1 MRTSRTRSWLART
14 SAAALALGVVAV
26 VGQTP
31 ATANPPVTGAVST
44 TTNLAEDSSTGKL
57 GEVCGNGN
65 PQSTEDAINCN
76 IYKDKSYVWLSGL
89 PTGADLDDGT
99 YFFAVLVP
107 GGQGANAD
115 ANPNDGTDKNLSD
128 TTLAPYTSAYQNSDG
143 SDAPSGDDYTNRT
156 FTLTDGVIGYSGS
169 HDFVDNKIR
178 VFPYDDTTNPGG
190 VYIMAVCKIS
200 GLTPSGSY
208 LPGVDPSVCKYDAF
222 KVDDGGGTVIPPA
235 SDLTVVKDA
244 TGSYT
249 TTYDWKISKV
259 ADKSRIE
266 QSGTDATFNYTVSV
280 SHSTGQVSAVKVT
293 GTITVFNPNTTQV
306 IGVDVTDQLSNGLE
320 CVVDGGEDATIPA
333 ANGSGNGEAS
343 FPYTCTLDG
352 LPSEGLRN
360 TATASWPSQ
369 DLGDDGFL
377 SGSFTQFAFP
387 VSDDEEIAF
396 TNTVVDGSI
405 TVSDTYAGYLGTV
418 TLDDPNPSTFTYAR
432 PVIGTP
438 GKCTTYDNTA
448 TFTTSTTGTTGSAEK
463 EVTLCVGADLT
474 VSKSFDPSFTRTYL
488 WKLGK
493 SVDKTTVSGSGGSNV
508 TLNYTVKAEQTGIA
522 DSAFAGGG
530 TITIANPN
538 DWEDISADVAD
549 ELSGGTTGSSC
560 APDDTSVLV
569 PAGESVDVG
578 YTCTFTGGGSGTNTA
593 TATWD
598 AAAYSTPT
606 GEASDDVD
614 VAFTTPTAT
623 VDKTIHVTDP
633 MYTGGTP
640 AGTLGTLTG
649 TDAAPYASATYTYS
663 KTVKVLTNACFTVD
677 NTATIT
683 ETGQA
688 KDAHSRVCSNDA
700 GGLTMGFWQNKN
712 GQGIITGGTADPVTK
727 VCASGT
733 YLRTFAPFQ
742 DLSATAKCSD
752 VATYVTGVIKA
763 ANASGAAMNAMLKGQ
778 MLATAL
784 DVYYGSGVGPDGAK
798 AKPYNGNVTGLG
810 GVKIDI
816 SSWSGAFGGA
826 TSMTVSNMLTYA
838 AGKSNVGGSAWYG
851 QIKATQ
857 GLAKD
862 AFDAINNGKAV
873 VAP

>member
-44 TTNLAEDSSTGKL
+44 TTNIDADKQGGTL
-57 GEVCGNGN
+57 GDVCGNGN
-65 PQSTEDAINCN
+65 PSSTDDAVNCN
-76 IYKDKSYVWLSGL
+76 IYKNKKYVWLSGL
-89 PTGADLDDGT
+89 PDSAGINDGT

-128 TTLAPYTSAYQNSDG
+128 LVAAPYVLGDHNADG
-143 SDAPSGDDYTNRT
+143 SAIPSGDSYLNRT
-156 FTLTDGVIGYSGS
+156 FEVANGVIAYSGS
-169 HDFVDNKIR
+169 HEFVDNKIR

-190 VYIMAVCKIS
+190 VYILAVCKIS
-200 GLTPSGSY
+200 GLTPTGSY

-249 TTYDWKISKV
+249 TSYDWKISKV
-259 ADKSRIE
+259 ADKTRIE

-293 GTITVFNPNTTQV
+293 GTITVFNPNKAEVT
-306 IGVDVTDQLSNGLE
+306 GVDVTDELS
-320 CVVDGGEDATIPA
+320 DGTGCTVTGGQDATIPA
-333 ANGSGNGEAS
+333 ADGSGNGEAS
-343 FPYTCTLDG
+343 FPYVCTLGG
-352 LPSEGLRN
+352 LPSDSLAN
-360 TATASWPSQ
+360 TVTAAWPDQ
-369 DLGDDGFL
+369 DLGDNGFL
-377 SGSFTQFAFP
+377 LGSYAQFAF
-387 VSDDEEIAF
+387 DNDGYGIAF
-396 TNTVVDGSI
+396 TNTVVDSSI
-405 TVSDTYAGYLGTV
+405 NVTDSYAGSLGTV
-418 TLDDPNPSTFTYAR
+418 TVSDANPTTLTYSR
-432 PVIGTP
+432 TVTGTP
-438 GKCTTYDNTA
+438 GTCTTYDNTA

-474 VSKSFDPSFTRTYL
+474 VSKSFDPSFTRTYR
-488 WKLGK
+488 WKIGK
-493 SVDKTTVSGSGGSNV
+493 SVDKTTVSGSGGSDI
-508 TLNYTVKAEQTGIA
+508 TLNYTVKAEQTGFA
-522 DSAFAGGG
+522 DSAFEGSG

-538 DWEDISADVAD
+538 DWEDITADVAD
-549 ELSGGTTGSSC
+549 VLSGGTAGSSC
-560 APDDTSVLV
+560 TPDDTSVLV